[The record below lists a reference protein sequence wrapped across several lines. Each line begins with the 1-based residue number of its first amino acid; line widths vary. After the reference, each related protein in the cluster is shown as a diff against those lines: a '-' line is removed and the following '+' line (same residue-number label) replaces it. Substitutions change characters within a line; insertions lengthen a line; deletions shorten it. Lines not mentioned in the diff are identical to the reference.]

1 MFEVVPESE
10 NVSGESEQFLGNEE
24 VVAEGDTEALRD
36 INQHVSGDEGEN
48 KEIVE
53 NGNENQTNEG
63 ETVSNQNQTN
73 ENVPDQPGPQK
84 SKLQLKKE
92 KILAKYGIDPK
103 KKLPRKPSVYGDF
116 VDITDVKDESER
128 KHVDPWV
135 QEALE
140 SPPKKKTSPSK
151 YRTGIKGMSRA
162 EWLKSRGKKMEK
174 IKFNSIKKA
183 EAWLN
188 EHNAEKEKEDNKEEE
203 EIIPVEKLESDEE
216 DEPVDTEKKV
226 EDNQDDDDDGSA
238 IYLDPEIDFVAF
250 CRQEEEEMERKK
262 TIVASQ
268 FKEIND
274 SELDDLITQGA
285 VFDIPVDRKRKFD
298 EENSCDSFKKLK
310 ILETQ
315 GEKEDTNG
323 VEEKNED
330 DEDIIESIPKKK
342 AGKLNFDDDDEEEE
356 EIQDEGEELEDEE
369 EIEGEE
375 AVEIDDEE
383 AEENEEALL
392 ALQYKKER
400 EKKLKRSDFYDDEA
414 SLSGD
419 DIGSDGDEEDGSD
432 LDAYEIMDGDFDEIG
447 NQKDIVNDLAK
458 QRILQELKADRK
470 RLEKIKEK
478 LNIYDED
485 DPEQA
490 ALIYRYQTRFMAED
504 VDVEVLERASDTED
518 HLEVVELPTEDSNT
532 ILSRKAFE
540 KEVDD
545 EWDKEVELGK
555 KIMEKNKA
563 AQMTKK
569 RAGTNSIRNALGLS
583 TFLNKIVTSNES
595 KNDKL

>member
-1 MFEVVPESE
+1 MFEIVPESG
-10 NVSGESEQFLGNEE
+10 NLNGESEQSLGNEE
-24 VVAEGDTEALRD
+24 VVTEENKEVL
-36 INQHVSGDEGEN
+36 SGTNGHTTGNEGEN
-48 KEIVE
+48 KETVE
-53 NGNENQTNEG
+53 NVNENQVNED
-63 ETVSNQNQTN
+63 ETVGNQNQTN
-73 ENVPDQPGPQK
+73 ENVPDQPVPQK

-116 VDITDVKDESER
+116 VDITDVKDASER
-128 KHVDPWV
+128 EHKDPWL
-135 QEALE
+135 QEAVE
-140 SPPKKKTSPSK
+140 SHPKKKISPSK
-151 YRTGIKGMSRA
+151 NRTGIKGMSRA
-162 EWLKSRGKKMEK
+162 EWLKSRGKKMEQ

-188 EHNAEKEKEDNKEEE
+188 EHNAEKEEENKEEE

-216 DEPVDTEKKV
+216 DEPVDTEKKA
-226 EDNQDDDDDGSA
+226 EDNQGDDDDASA

-250 CRQEEEEMERKK
+250 CRQEEEELERQK

-285 VFDIPVDRKRKFD
+285 VFDIPVDRKRKFE

-315 GEKEDTNG
+315 GEKEDINE

-330 DEDIIESIPKKK
+330 DEDIIEGAPKKK
-342 AGKLNFDDDDEEEE
+342 AGKLNFDDDDEEEV
-356 EIQDEGEELEDEE
+356 QDEGEELEDEE
-369 EIEGEE
+369 EIEDEE

-400 EKKLKRSDFYDDEA
+400 EKKMKKSDFYDDEA

-419 DIGSDGDEEDGSD
+419 DIGSDDDEDDGSD

-518 HLEVVELPTEDSNT
+518 HLEVVELPSEDSNT
-532 ILSRKAFE
+532 ILSRKALE

-563 AQMTKK
+563 VQMTKK

-583 TFLNKIVTSNES
+583 TFLNKIVTSKES
-595 KNDKL
+595 SNGKL